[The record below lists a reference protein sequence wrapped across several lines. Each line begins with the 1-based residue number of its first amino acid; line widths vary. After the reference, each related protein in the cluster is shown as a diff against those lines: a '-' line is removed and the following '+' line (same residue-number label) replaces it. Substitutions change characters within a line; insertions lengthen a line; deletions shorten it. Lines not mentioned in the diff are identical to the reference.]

1 LQPWAAN
8 AKMLKE
14 YGGDG
19 IAAVVPAELADRRRR
34 MKRGE
39 RKSKP
44 IGKASTELD
53 RCTSSTLPS
62 PGATSGNNH
71 IEQRKKMHNR
81 SIYSGIEEWTTK
93 DI

>member
-1 LQPWAAN
+1 
-8 AKMLKE
+8 MLKE

-62 PGATSGNNH
+62 PGATSGNNP
-71 IEQRKKMHNR
+71 IEQRKKNA
-81 SIYSGIEEWTTK
+81 
-93 DI
+93 